1 MASTRHEESVNILLN
16 YESNLND
23 TLQKDNRAMK
33 SIETQIKNNQA
44 YIDKMENST
53 RKLSAQSQN
62 LLNKRKEENSLLE
75 KKLQLLQKENTFN
88 NQMNTNFEKYFKQ
101 MVTHLNTIAQSNEKI
116 LNTRKKTLDTEK
128 DITKEK
134 EKQSKAEAKKEA
146 RSTFLGAF
154 DTEFS
159 SSFSHKLGTTA
170 QYIAAGS
177 AIMGVAATF
186 SALAK
191 SAFEAE
197 LNMRTMAAVLE
208 LNVGQATKLSE
219 NVRKLGETYGGS
231 TEEIE
236 NVALALG
243 RAGIKQEDLVDS
255 TKVVLQMARLTGDTF
270 EQSSN
275 AIISFQQ
282 VFGDTT
288 SIELLGDKLA
298 YVANVSRLS
307 THDIGTFANYA
318 LAAAKNVGLT
328 EDAVGGLAAA
338 FSNAGVNASTIG
350 TQIRRFTTLMTDDS
364 KAVTAFFEG
373 IGVNQKNLLFELQS
387 DAKTSNAAM
396 IEFAKR
402 LQALDETDF
411 ANLIGGMDLLAA
423 NSLQLIRNN
432 AGNIEKFVKDLQ
444 DDVEGQLKNTEVIL
458 DAYIVRFE
466 NSWNALKNL
475 VAKGFQSDAANA
487 IATAISMGADIITGD
502 FKEADLSALAYFKQV
517 HIKELTQL
525 QDEYNQGLIKQ
536 EDYLTKEVELRTKI
550 NTLEEKAKGLKGVV
564 NVDKK
569 DDAAELVAQRKNLE
583 NRALRLEKLIKTRGG
598 TVTGDEADI
607 KAHLQGYNVT
617 AALVTELE
625 NKLNKVSEASKS
637 AGNSVATSLDV
648 VARNVRS
655 KASLG
660 KDIKED
666 LKLLDSTYQAEL
678 DLIANNRALA
688 LEEVFDK
695 STKELIEQTRKGG
708 LAGLSY
714 EFNKT
719 KVDIDKLRRDDK
731 SDKKLIADK
740 IKVQNLLEQE
750 IKFEEQIIEKEL
762 TRDSVLKSLNKS
774 RKEGTNEQIRYD
786 REALKGYILQ
796 KQLEGVEFDKVALLK
811 LEIADREKYN
821 ATQKKELIT
830 QTDINTLLEAKLAL
844 KKAEEEVDK
853 KKARIQSEL
862 LRKELDFRIKLD
874 ELKRKDFRGVGR
886 TRENDILDIKSR
898 LVENRK
904 FQEEAEQQEDLVKR
918 ADDLNKLKLTEYE
931 LTQQLAVEQN
941 RLNSA
946 IKTGAIDALEAYG
959 NAAVDTYSQVKDLIT
974 SSLSAMED
982 AFVNFAMTGKLSF
995 KDMANSIIS
1004 DIIRI
1009 QLRTQLL
1016 GPLAGAIGGYFAG
1029 APGMGGASWLTNNA
1043 SVASGAISY
1052 NATGGELPK
1061 RNFTSGGLLVGG
1073 SGFKDDIYLGKV
1085 GNTQAFAM
1093 GGEFIT
1099 RQSSVNNNTR
1109 DTLEYINKT
1118 GTVPSGA
1125 GNVTVNTP
1133 VSINISN
1140 ESGTPLEAEVISQM
1154 LKQRDDGFEERVVN
1168 VIIKRTRTDP
1178 GFNALLRR

>member
-1 MASTRHEESVNILLN
+1 MASTKHEESVSILLN

-23 TLQKDNRAMK
+23 TLQKDKRAMK

-62 LLNKRKEENSLLE
+62 LLNKRKEENVLLE

-128 DITKEK
+128 EITKEK
-134 EKQSKAEAKKEA
+134 EKQSKAEARKEA
-146 RSTFLGAF
+146 RTSFLGAF
-154 DTEFS
+154 DDEFA

-177 AIMGVAATF
+177 AILGVAATF

-197 LNMRTMAAVLE
+197 LSMRTMAAVLE
-208 LNVGQATKLSE
+208 LNIGQAIELSR
-219 NVRKLGETYGGS
+219 NVRELGETYGGS
-231 TEEIE
+231 IEEID

-255 TKVVLQMARLTGDTF
+255 TKIVLQMARLTGDTF

-350 TQIRRFTTLMTDDS
+350 TQIRRFTTLLTDDS
-364 KAVTAFFEG
+364 GAVTSFFEG
-373 IGVNQKNLLFELQS
+373 LGVNQKNLMLNLQS
-387 DAKTSNAAM
+387 DIATSNKA
-396 IEFAKR
+396 IIDFVNR
-402 LQALDETDF
+402 LNDLDDIRF
-411 ANLIGGMDLLAA
+411 ANLIGGMDILAA
-423 NSLQLIRNN
+423 NSLQLMRNN

-444 DDVEGQLKNTEVIL
+444 DNVEGQLKNTEDIL

-466 NSWNALKNL
+466 ALWNKIKNL
-475 VAKGFQSDAANA
+475 
-487 IATAISMGADIITGD
+487 GADIIQSETFSDITYMFNSLTFGLFD
-502 FKEADLSALAYFKQV
+502 DEAEGQMRALARFKTQTSRELAELQAQYNDGKISEAEYIGKTIQLETKLLDIKKDAEKLRPDLKERTDAEKLQLLKSQLDIRQRILERPIDQDGKMFSPTTIEAMANGYMKVSKEVDELEKKINKVNKLPAVAEVKGAQIEDVAKNLRSKIGVGTLTPEDLKFLDDIYERDVKAIKTKREDALRDIQDIDTKNLIETARLGGTRGLQQAAIKVQTEAELEKDLNKRKSLIETQNLLEKEIDFENTLLEKEQTRNSVLKARNRANKESTNESIRGSRALLEAAILERQLKDSKVTQV
-517 HIKELTQL
+517 DLLKIELDYHKDYINNTDKKL
-525 QDEYNQGLIKQ
+525 LKQ
-536 EDYLTKEVELRTKI
+536 EDYNQLMR
-550 NTLEEKAKGLKGVV
+550 
-564 NVDKK
+564 
-569 DDAAELVAQRKNLE
+569 AELQYNKAVNEEAKKKQRL
-583 NRALRLEKLIKTRGG
+583 
-598 TVTGDEADI
+598 AD
-607 KAHLQGYNVT
+607 
-617 AALVTELE
+617 
-625 NKLNKVSEASKS
+625 
-637 AGNSVATSLDV
+637 
-648 VARNVRS
+648 
-655 KASLG
+655 
-660 KDIKED
+660 
-666 LKLLDSTYQAEL
+666 
-678 DLIANNRALA
+678 
-688 LEEVFDK
+688 
-695 STKELIEQTRKGG
+695 ELI
-708 LAGLSY
+708 
-714 EFNKT
+714 
-719 KVDIDKLRRDDK
+719 
-731 SDKKLIADK
+731 
-740 IKVQNLLEQE
+740 
-750 IKFEEQIIEKEL
+750 
-762 TRDSVLKSLNKS
+762 
-774 RKEGTNEQIRYD
+774 
-786 REALKGYILQ
+786 
-796 KQLEGVEFDKVALLK
+796 
-811 LEIADREKYN
+811 
-821 ATQKKELIT
+821 
-830 QTDINTLLEAKLAL
+830 
-844 KKAEEEVDK
+844 
-853 KKARIQSEL
+853 
-862 LRKELDFRIKLD
+862 RKELDFRIKMD
-874 ELKRKDFRGVGR
+874 ELKRKDFRGVGKN
-886 TRENDILDIKSR
+886 REDTISDIKSR
-898 LVENRK
+898 LDVNQVYR
-904 FQEEAEQQEDLVKR
+904 EEALKIEDLAKR
-918 ADDLNKLKLTEYE
+918 TEELNKLKLEEYE
-931 LTQQLAVEQN
+931 LTQQLSVEQS
-941 RLNSA
+941 RLNFA
-946 IKTGAIDALEAYG
+946 IKTGAVDALEAYG
-959 NAAVDTYSQVKDLIT
+959 NAAIDTYSQVKDLIT

-1061 RNFTSGGLLVGG
+1061 RNFTAGGLLSGG
-1073 SGFKDDIYLGKV
+1073 SGFKDDIYLGKI

-1118 GTVPSGA
+1118 GTVPSST

-1140 ESGTPLEAEVISQM
+1140 ESGTPLEAEVVSQM